1 MTRESILRVQV
12 GVARQRSGGKVI
24 MEDGIAA
31 VVVVAPPATTSSPGV
46 QRRRID
52 RAKSFKKRGQSGEC
66 FPGLPAPPFHA
77 LGDDDAF

>member
-1 MTRESILRVQV
+1 MTRESILRVR
-12 GVARQRSGGKVI
+12 VARQLSGGKVI

-66 FPGLPAPPFHA
+66 FPGLG
-77 LGDDDAF
+77 LEDDDDDAF